1 MAALAG
7 VSPSSAASGQA
18 SGLGDSVVGAVC
30 EFEPSL
36 AADSVQGLMHGLREE
51 QRLRHASVLRLAGE
65 VEEERRLR
73 EQAQRKEAEARAL
86 LETELLRRFD
96 GAKMNAIQLE
106 AGKYE
111 LDRRLRQ
118 CEEELARG
126 RYLAGQSLS
135 SCSQDGATRLQRC
148 EEVLAQVQAEMQNFD
163 DRSREDAASV
173 QLTGVQ
179 MRQLREEH
187 VKPLAGS
194 VSKLEARLDALLRN
208 TFSAG
213 PEGRMDDDELLN
225 GASEVAA
232 VSKVEEVTRVLQ
244 SDVARLEDKLSA
256 MEAYVVRL
264 DVRISGA
271 ATEQMKCARV
281 DMARFEEQQK
291 ATIMD
296 IARLEAR
303 LDGELA
309 HGAREAVLLRK
320 QGEESLKQLEKSAAA
335 ARERLREELE
345 ASATIER
352 QRMCEELEAS
362 ATIER
367 QRMCEELE
375 ASATIERQRMCEE
388 LRTHIQEAVHNGVP
402 SSSAEAS
409 LLLQRSPAA
418 LKTETT
424 PPSTPRS
431 HRQGLHSQ
439 SSPQLLLQG
448 LHSQSSPQ
456 LLLQDVEGQQ
466 PSVPRTSKEAAL
478 PISKKPTVG
487 YGQCG
492 STLSPR
498 GGSASCLPGLPP
510 PATRPPRAGLDRGQ
524 QFCAPTPPR
533 SPRSSPRSALGSPAS
548 VFDNGAVCEATHVA
562 EEEMSF
568 ADLEKSIARIMDKT
582 VSSRLL
588 RSTNTSSA
596 RSLFSTMKTDRLD
609 GTASSSGCTFR

>member
-402 SSSAEAS
+402 SSGAEG
-409 LLLQRSPAA
+409 LQ
-418 LKTETT
+418 T
-424 PPSTPRS
+424 
-431 HRQGLHSQ
+431 Q
-439 SSPQLLLQG
+439 SSPQLLQG

-466 PSVPRTSKEAAL
+466 PSIPRTSKEATPTTMRQNFSSAAL

-548 VFDNGAVCEATHVA
+548 VFDNGAVCEPTHVA

-588 RSTNTSSA
+588 SSTNTSST

>member
-352 QRMCEELEAS
+352 EK
-362 ATIER
+362 
-367 QRMCEELE
+367 
-375 ASATIERQRMCEE
+375 MCEE

-402 SSSAEAS
+402 SSGAEG
-409 LLLQRSPAA
+409 LQ
-418 LKTETT
+418 T
-424 PPSTPRS
+424 
-431 HRQGLHSQ
+431 Q
-439 SSPQLLLQG
+439 SSPQLLQG

-466 PSVPRTSKEAAL
+466 PSIPRTSKEATPTTMRQNFSSAAL

-548 VFDNGAVCEATHVA
+548 VFDNGAVCEPTHVA

-588 RSTNTSSA
+588 SSTNTSST